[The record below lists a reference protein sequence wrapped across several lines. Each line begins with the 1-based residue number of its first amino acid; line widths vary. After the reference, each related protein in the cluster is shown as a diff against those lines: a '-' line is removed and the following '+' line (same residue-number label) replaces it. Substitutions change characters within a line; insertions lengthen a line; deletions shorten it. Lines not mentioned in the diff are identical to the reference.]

1 MKNKIPLPRDT
12 EAWQGPPDVFSPS
25 FFPLCGGRSPPR
37 NGGEHLPARA
47 LLGLRERAV
56 FRSTN
61 RSSVLR
67 CVLNARAGLCAPAPR
82 NKNALGRIF
91 GLGLPGPQ
99 LRLPIASGDSGVG
112 KTASQ
117 RVCSKTAAFYFL
129 SFIMVS
135 APIHIS
141 NVCRCHDE

>member
-1 MKNKIPLPRDT
+1 MILRPGR
-12 EAWQGPPDVFSPS
+12 GPQMS
-25 FFPLCGGRSPPR
+25 FPLLSFRRAAGAARRETVANIYERARSRGG
-37 NGGEHLPARA
+37 ARA
-47 LLGLRERAV
+47 RAV
-56 FRSTN
+56 FHSTN

-67 CVLNARAGLCAPAPR
+67 CVLDARAGLCAPAPR

-135 APIHIS
+135 ALIHIKS
-141 NVCRCHDE
+141 CRSHNEW